1 MARTCE
7 EYVLN
12 ELETTGKALEQ
23 LFAKLEELN
32 EENERLKAGPDGG
45 YEPHEV
51 EAYKINEPIETVYL
65 RVSSNYSLG
74 GKGGDFDK
82 VPVHKLRAMAGTEE
96 GLRSLAVMREGS
108 YPHNRA
114 MAVERHTYPYVV
126 RRGPCMYGLEFYS
139 DGSAYI
145 YRVHGEGDEPKD
157 GRYFVEP
164 MEEKLERLGLEMLAK
179 SVLKYCDER
188 EKKEAEKGAVD

>member
-1 MARTCE
+1 MSRTCDE
-7 EYVLN
+7 FVL
-12 ELETTGKALEQ
+12 ELLEKSRSDLKALYGRI
-23 LFAKLEELN
+23 EELN

-74 GKGGDFDK
+74 GESGDFDK

-96 GLRSLAVMREGS
+96 GLRRLAAMRDGS
-108 YPHNRA
+108 YSHNPA

-126 RRGPCMYGLEFYS
+126 RRGPCMYGLEFYR

-145 YRVHGEGDEPKD
+145 YRIYGEGDEPKD

-164 MEEKLERLGLEMLAK
+164 MEGELERLGLEMLGK

-188 EKKEAEKGAVD
+188 EKKEVEKSGGE